1 MRRILT
7 PLFAVA
13 AAAMLMTSI
22 ASASEVGKPA
32 PAFSLTDTAGKTH
45 QLSDY
50 KGKIVVIHYQA
61 VKCPWDIAYQPML
74 NKTAEAYKGK
84 DVVFIGINS
93 NKTEPMEMLTKDV
106 ASKTIPYPVVKDP
119 GNKVAD
125 AYGATTTPH
134 MFIVDGDGVLRYK
147 GGIETAPGSPDDVNK
162 GKEQF
167 LTLALDSLVKGEQP
181 AKAETRSKGCSI
193 KR

>member
-7 PLFAVA
+7 PLFAIA
-13 AAAMLMTSI
+13 AATMLMASV
-22 ASASEVGKPA
+22 ASAAEVGKEA
-32 PAFSLTDTAGKTH
+32 PGFSLTDTAGKTH
-45 QLSDY
+45 NLSDY
-50 KGKIVVIHYQA
+50 KGKTVVIHYQA
-61 VKCPWDIAYQPML
+61 VKCPWDIAYQPQL
-74 NKTAEAYKGK
+74 NQIAKDYEAKG
-84 DVVFIGINS
+84 VVFIGINS
-93 NKTEPMEMLTKDV
+93 NKTEPMAMLTKDV
-106 ASKTIPYPVVKDP
+106 TKKSIPYNVVKDP

-134 MFIVDGDGVLRYK
+134 MFIVDGKGILRYK
-147 GGIETAPGSPDDVNK
+147 GGIETAPGSPDEVSK

-167 LTLALDSLVKGEQP
+167 LTLALDAIVEGKEP

>member
-7 PLFAVA
+7 PLFAIA
-13 AAAMLMTSI
+13 AAAMLMTSV
-22 ASASEVGKPA
+22 ASASEVGKEA
-32 PAFSLTDTAGKTH
+32 PAFSLTDTAGKVH
-45 QLSDY
+45 NLSDY

-61 VKCPWDIAYQPML
+61 VQCPWDIAYQPQL
-74 NKTAEAYKGK
+74 NQIATDYVAKG
-84 DVVFIGINS
+84 VVFIGINS
-93 NKTEPMEMLTKDV
+93 NKTEPMDMLTKDV
-106 ASKTIPYPVVKDP
+106 SKKAIPYPVVKDP

-134 MFIVDGDGVLRYK
+134 MFIVDGEGVLRYK
-147 GGIETAPGSPDDVNK
+147 GGIETAPGSPDDVSK

-167 LTLALDSLVKGEQP
+167 LTLALDALIKGEQP